1 MILQFVQKIGILF
14 LKMEGSF
21 VTWRGRGTYFPF
33 ALNASGV
40 IEDVSG
46 LGYYVTTRYSSS
58 PLVICLTTNKVCVY
72 CLLVRC
78 NADLIFEQC
87 LLALCCDC

>member
-1 MILQFVQKIGILF
+1 MILQSVQKIEILF

-21 VTWRGRGTYFPF
+21 VTWRGRGRYFPF

-46 LGYYVTTRYSSS
+46 LGYYVTTRNTLFS
-58 PLVICLTTNKVCVY
+58 VNTKT
-72 CLLVRC
+72 
-78 NADLIFEQC
+78 
-87 LLALCCDC
+87 